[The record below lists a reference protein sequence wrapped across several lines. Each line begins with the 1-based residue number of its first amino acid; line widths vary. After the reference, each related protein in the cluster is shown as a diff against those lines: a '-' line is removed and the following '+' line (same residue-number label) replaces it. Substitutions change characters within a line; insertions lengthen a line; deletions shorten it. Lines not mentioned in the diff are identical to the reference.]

1 MVILMSYNC
10 LNCLIFGCVAM
21 HSSSEISKIFL
32 LLLVIVSFLFVNDCR
47 YLWYLLRYDIHVIE
61 IVIFQNWWWLLVL
74 MVRELQI
81 LDLLLYWRVLIKFIF
96 ETESSMAFFIT
107 LQYYFWGNKQIL
119 FILLLRIGIESFPV
133 KFILV

>member
-1 MVILMSYNC
+1 
-10 LNCLIFGCVAM
+10 M
-21 HSSSEISKIFL
+21 HSSSEIPKIFL

-107 LQYYFWGNKQIL
+107 LQYYFWWNKQIL